1 LKAADFPLKRGR
13 LVKKQWE
20 ACMADSPVTAEP
32 TRAEV
37 DGWSG
42 PTLLE
47 FGATWCGH
55 CQAAQAA
62 ISQAL
67 ARQPPVR
74 HVKIEDGKGQRL
86 GRSFKV
92 TLWPTLVYVREGREV
107 ARLVR
112 PTDVGAIDEALARL
126 LAAD

>member
-1 LKAADFPLKRGR
+1 
-13 LVKKQWE
+13 
-20 ACMADSPVTAEP
+20 MADSPVTAEP

-37 DGWSG
+37 DAWPGL
-42 PTLLE
+42 TLLE

-62 ISQAL
+62 IAQAL
-67 ARQPPVR
+67 AGQPAVR
-74 HVKIEDGKGQRL
+74 HLKIEDGKGRRL

-92 TLWPTLVYVREGREV
+92 TLWPTLVCVRDGREV

-112 PTDVGAIDEALARL
+112 PTDAAPISKALAKV
-126 LAAD
+126 LAG

>member
-1 LKAADFPLKRGR
+1 MP
-13 LVKKQWE
+13 
-20 ACMADSPVTAEP
+20 DSPVTAEP

-42 PTLLE
+42 LTLLE

-62 ISQAL
+62 IAQAL
-67 ARQPPVR
+67 AGQPAVR
-74 HVKIEDGKGQRL
+74 HLKIEDGKGRRL

-92 TLWPTLVYVREGREV
+92 TLWPTLVCVRDGREV

-112 PTDVGAIDEALARL
+112 PTEVAAISEALAQL